1 MCISSMPRTL
11 LLELGCKCPTTGFHF
26 AQLTESGFYLASCIG
41 IYGQFYYHDGGIIN
55 WKRRRACSKMG
66 RALQSLFARIESP
79 NFGYVSADVK
89 ALYGLEMRKL
99 IVLPW

>member
-55 WKRRRACSKMG
+55 
-66 RALQSLFARIESP
+66 
-79 NFGYVSADVK
+79 
-89 ALYGLEMRKL
+89 
-99 IVLPW
+99 